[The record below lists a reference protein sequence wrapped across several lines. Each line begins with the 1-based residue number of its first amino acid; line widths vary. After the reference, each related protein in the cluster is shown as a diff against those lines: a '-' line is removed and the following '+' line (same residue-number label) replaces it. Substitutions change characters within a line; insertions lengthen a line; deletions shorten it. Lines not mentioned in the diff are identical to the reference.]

1 MSNVRAFRSKAE
13 KTPSNVN
20 QKVKDAKRPTNG
32 EVRPREYLEEHE
44 VERLI
49 EGARKSGR
57 YGHRDATGWQD
68 AYGPSVAVRR

>member
-32 EVRPREYLEEHE
+32 EVRPRDTS
-44 VERLI
+44 RST
-49 EGARKSGR
+49 KSS
-57 YGHRDATGWQD
+57 A
-68 AYGPSVAVRR
+68 